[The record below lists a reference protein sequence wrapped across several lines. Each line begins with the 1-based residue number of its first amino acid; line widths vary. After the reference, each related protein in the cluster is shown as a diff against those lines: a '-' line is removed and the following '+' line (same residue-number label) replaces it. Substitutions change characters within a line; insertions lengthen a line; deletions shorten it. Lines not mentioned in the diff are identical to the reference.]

1 MPSEHSTL
9 QRNHNNYRIYK
20 KTVNAKENQIAKI
33 LIVLRKFEEIFIIA
47 TKTNCSSEQ

>member
-1 MPSEHSTL
+1 MPTEHSTL

-20 KTVNAKENQIAKI
+20 KPVNAKENQIAKI
-33 LIVLRKFEEIFIIA
+33 LIVLRKSEEIFIIA